1 MRPEQIQKLLSGFKI
16 GEKVKIDWK
25 FDDYV
30 AVRDRFSYPPIG
42 VIKDI
47 TRRGIFVKSPSGIM
61 SMVGVYDLA
70 SGTRVKT
77 V

>member
-1 MRPEQIQKLLSGFKI
+1 MRPEQIPNLLSGFKV
-16 GEKVKIDWK
+16 GEKVKIDWQ
-25 FDDYV
+25 FDGYV
-30 AVRDRFSYPPIG
+30 SVRDRFSYPSIG

-47 TRRGIFVKSPSGIM
+47 THRGIFVKSPSGIM

-70 SGTRVKT
+70 SGTRIKT